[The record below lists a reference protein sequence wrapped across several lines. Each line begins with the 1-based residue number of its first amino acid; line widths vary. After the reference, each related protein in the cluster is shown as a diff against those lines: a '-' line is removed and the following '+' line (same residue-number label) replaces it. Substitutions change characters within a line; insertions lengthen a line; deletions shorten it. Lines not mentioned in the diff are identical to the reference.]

1 MSRNDFLDLADSV
14 RELRGPT
21 CLDIATSQL
30 KIVQREWTN
39 GRRGDGEVIET
50 VLTTLPQK
58 YRIRSLSS
66 KEVAS
71 SGDRY
76 AAEDVR
82 VEHITPAHP
91 GGGFTPEQLR
101 PAGEKDV
108 REIVYVLTGGISGDY
123 QLIEFNTDRP
133 FSISMVLRR
142 VGTTP

>member
-1 MSRNDFLDLADSV
+1 MLRQADLA
-14 RELRGPT
+14 RNLRGSGPGGQ
-21 CLDIATSQL
+21 DIATSQL

-71 SGDRY
+71 SGARY
-76 AAEDVR
+76 EMEDVR
-82 VEHITPAHP
+82 VEHVTPAYS

-101 PAGEKDV
+101 PAGGEGC
-108 REIVYVLTGGISGDY
+108 EIVYVLTGGIAGDY
-123 QLIEFNTDRP
+123 QLIELNTDRP
-133 FSISMVLRR
+133 FSITMVLRR
-142 VGTTP
+142 VRTSP